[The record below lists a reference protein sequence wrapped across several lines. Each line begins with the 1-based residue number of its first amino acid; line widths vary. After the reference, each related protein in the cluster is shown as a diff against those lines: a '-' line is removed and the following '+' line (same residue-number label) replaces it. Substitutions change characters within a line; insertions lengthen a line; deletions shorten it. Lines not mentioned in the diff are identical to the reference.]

1 MIPSSWQYSS
11 GIVWVWQSRIG
22 VKAAVGE
29 LTEEVIRQVTLERP
43 FAEVGAEVQ
52 RVIAANPC
60 GGIAD
65 IPHRLKAGR
74 IIVDRAAVAG
84 KPRAHTRKTDRRV
97 CSLDVWDFCE
107 DVCQS
112 KRVNIRL
119 RRCRSMLVS
128 PGLNVTQAKL
138 IHEIGAERNS
148 MGDLPAPGLLNE

>member
-43 FAEVGAEVQ
+43 FAEVGPEVQ

-74 IIVDRAAVAG
+74 IIVDRAAAAG
-84 KPRAHTRKTDRRV
+84 KTCAHTPKTDRRV
-97 CSLDVWDFCE
+97 SSLDVGNSRE
-107 DVCQS
+107 DACQS

-119 RRCRSMLVS
+119 RRRRPILVS
-128 PGLNVTQAKL
+128 PGLSVT
-138 IHEIGAERNS
+138 
-148 MGDLPAPGLLNE
+148 